1 MRPRAAGSRTSA
13 STAAYS
19 SSSHR
24 EVRVQ
29 LNAITPSHR
38 RLLRELANRISN
50 RLEAEFSEP
59 PGGDGASVGIVL
71 HEDGRRV
78 AIEIPATLLER
89 AADDVTAREEMRVR
103 IKGRRD
109 RMLFR
114 EPPRPLPKRIA
125 VAPTP

>member
-1 MRPRAAGSRTSA
+1 M
-13 STAAYS
+13 
-19 SSSHR
+19 
-24 EVRVQ
+24 Q

-59 PGGDGASVGIVL
+59 PGGEGASVGIVL

-89 AADDVTAREEMRVR
+89 ATGDVTAREEMRVR

-125 VAPTP
+125 VAPTPGSLQFGFRGGSGFRGRR